1 MCWIHFLLW
10 IAYLVLFFY
19 DVFIV
24 LLHFHSRSAQTV
36 TWSMSKAQMLTDV
49 GEIPTKFGHLNLN
62 LLSDPLCIYWS
73 FSDASHLGSGTALKG
88 FSLNLPGLLGH
99 PALAPSSSRITEWCS
114 LSKRALLQYSSLQVV
129 SLYFLWSS
137 CTVCKFTVPNHF
149 QAFKLLVQSSQNSL
163 MNFRQ
168 N

>member
-49 GEIPTKFGHLNLN
+49 GETKFGHLNLN

-114 LSKRALLQYSSLQVV
+114 LNKRALLQYSSLQVV